1 MSKEQLRLFEPEESK
16 QPEHTPENCEELANY
31 IVGGMTVEELMQFVY
46 DDVVHIMYEDKEVF
60 LSNAEQ
66 TGLWEDELDSV
77 EFADLQEQLRKFS
90 PPQENED
97 E

>member
-1 MSKEQLRLFEPEESK
+1 MSNIWLKGYNTTEPEESK

-31 IVGGMTVEELMQFVY
+31 IVGGMTVQELMQFVY
-46 DDVVHIMYEDKEVF
+46 DDIVHIMYEDKEVF

-66 TGLWEDELDSV
+66 VGLW
-77 EFADLQEQLRKFS
+77 
-90 PPQENED
+90 ENED

>member
-1 MSKEQLRLFEPEESK
+1 MSEEQLRLFEPEESK

-31 IVGGMTVEELMQFVY
+31 IVGGMRVQELMQFVY
-46 DDVVHIMYEDKEVF
+46 DDLYYIMLEDKEVF

-66 TGLWEDELDSV
+66 TRLW
-77 EFADLQEQLRKFS
+77 
-90 PPQENED
+90 ENED

>member
-46 DDVVHIMYEDKEVF
+46 DDVYYIMLEDKEVF

-66 TGLWEDELDSV
+66 TGLWEDKD
-77 EFADLQEQLRKFS
+77 
-90 PPQENED
+90 D
-97 E
+97 EMA

>member
-16 QPEHTPENCEELANY
+16 QPEWNPENCEKLAN
-31 IVGGMTVEELMQFVY
+31 TVVDSMSWDELRQFVF
-46 DDVVHIMYEDKEVF
+46 DDVYSIMLEEKEVY
-60 LSNAEQ
+60 LANAEHY
-66 TGLWEDELDSV
+66 DFDLDIA
-77 EFADLQEQLRKFS
+77 EMADLQEQLRKFS

>member
-1 MSKEQLRLFEPEESK
+1 MSKEQLK

-46 DDVVHIMYEDKEVF
+46 DDVYYIMLEDKEVF
-60 LSNAEQ
+60 LSNVEH
-66 TGLWEDELDSV
+66 TGLWED
-77 EFADLQEQLRKFS
+77 K
-90 PPQENED
+90 D

>member
-31 IVGGMTVEELMQFVY
+31 IVDSMTVGELMQFVY
-46 DDVVHIMYEDKEVF
+46 DDIVHIMYEDKDVF

-66 TGLWEDELDSV
+66 VGLW
-77 EFADLQEQLRKFS
+77 
-90 PPQENED
+90 ENED

>member
-1 MSKEQLRLFEPEESK
+1 MSNIWLKGYNTTEPDK

-31 IVGGMTVEELMQFVY
+31 IVGGMTVQELMQFVY
-46 DDVVHIMYEDKEVF
+46 DDIVHIMYEDKEVF

-66 TGLWEDELDSV
+66 VGLW
-77 EFADLQEQLRKFS
+77 
-90 PPQENED
+90 ENED

>member
-31 IVGGMTVEELMQFVY
+31 IVGGMTLEELMQFVY
-46 DDVVHIMYEDKEVF
+46 DDVYHIMLEDKDVF
-60 LSNAEQ
+60 LSNAENV
-66 TGLWEDELDSV
+66 GLW
-77 EFADLQEQLRKFS
+77 
-90 PPQENED
+90 ENED

>member
-46 DDVVHIMYEDKEVF
+46 DDIVHIMYEDKDVF

-66 TGLWEDELDSV
+66 VGLWEDE
-77 EFADLQEQLRKFS
+77 
-90 PPQENED
+90 D